1 MPNKIKQWW
10 TADKWFNPVYR
21 KWYRILMWSTPGI
34 AFLAA
39 VVITL
44 LGAVFH
50 ASADAG
56 LCVLYIMIAIFS
68 AILGSAFTLVRVDN
82 YERRRFGNKEGEVIH
97 P

>member
-1 MPNKIKQWW
+1 
-10 TADKWFNPVYR
+10 
-21 KWYRILMWSTPGI
+21 MWSTPGI

-50 ASADAG
+50 ASVDAG

-82 YERRRFGNKEGEVIH
+82 YERRRFGNKEG
-97 P
+97 